1 MTVTFDPS
9 HPLYLEQADVRNE
22 LSRAFDIC
30 HGCQRCV
37 GRCTSF
43 PTLFEFIDRHADH
56 DAGRMTPFEQDQVVD
71 RCFQCT
77 LCSLDCPYLTG
88 PDEASVDFPRLML
101 RAKAM
106 QHAEGIASTRDVAT
120 TRMVNH
126 TDRLGKLVT
135 STTPV
140 IGPVIGTAANRVVN
154 RIAGSPSGSSLR
166 RLTARFTGVSAV
178 RLLPP
183 YAKQRF
189 STWFGQRSSTAAS
202 ASDARTSRGR
212 VTVFPT
218 CVVEYQEPDIGKDL
232 VRVYE
237 HNGIG
242 CVVSD
247 AGCCGAPWLH
257 SGDVEQFRKLAAKNV
272 RVLAAEIR
280 AGTDLVVPQPTCS
293 AILKGDYAVHVPGP
307 DADLVAANTYD
318 ACEYLMRMHD
328 DTSLDVEFPGE
339 CLPAVTYHAPCH
351 LRAQKVGPASSDLI
365 ALTGAEVTV
374 VEQCS
379 GTDGMWG
386 LRAGNEDI
394 SVPMARQLGD
404 RIDEAGAAAVAGD
417 CHLANTAIVEQ
428 TGRSSRH
435 PLQILA
441 RAYGLAED

>member
-9 HPLYLEQADVRNE
+9 HPLYLEPADVRNE
-22 LSRAFDIC
+22 LSRVFDIC

-37 GRCTSF
+37 GLCTSF
-43 PTLFEFIDRHADH
+43 PTLFEFIDRQADH

-71 RCFQCT
+71 RCYQCT
-77 LCSLDCPYLTG
+77 LCSLDCPYLAG
-88 PDEASVDFPRLML
+88 PDDAAVDFPKLML

-106 QHAEGIASTRDVAT
+106 QHAEGIAPTRDVAT

-126 TDRLGKLVT
+126 TARLGKLVT
-135 STTPV
+135 SRTPIV
-140 IGPVIGTAANRVVN
+140 GSTANRVAN
-154 RIAGSPSGSSLR
+154 RIVGSPSGSSLR
-166 RLTARFTGVSAV
+166 RLTARVTGISPV

-183 YAKQRF
+183 YARQRF
-189 STWFGQRSSTAAS
+189 STWFKQRPPTTVTASNAS
-202 ASDARTSRGR
+202 TSRGR
-212 VTVFPT
+212 VVVFPT

-237 HNGIG
+237 HNGIA
-242 CVVSD
+242 CTVSN

-257 SGDVEQFRKLAAKNV
+257 SGDVEQFRKVAEKNV

-280 AGTDLVVPQPTCS
+280 AGADIVVPQPTCS
-293 AILKGDYAVHVPGP
+293 AILKQDYAAHVAGP

-318 ACEYLMRMHD
+318 ACEYLMRTHD
-328 DTSLDVEFPGE
+328 DSSLDVEFPGE
-339 CLPAVTYHAPCH
+339 CFPSITYHAPCH
-351 LRAQKVGPASSDLI
+351 LRSQRVGPASSDLI
-365 ALTGAEVTV
+365 GLTGAEVTV

-404 RIDEAGAAAVAGD
+404 QIDEAGDAVVSGD

-428 TGRSSRH
+428 TGRTSRH

-441 RAYGLAED
+441 RAYGLDED

>member
-1 MTVTFDPS
+1 MTVTHDPA
-9 HPLYLEQADVRNE
+9 HPMYLDQADVRNE
-22 LSRAFDIC
+22 LSRVFDIC
-30 HGCQRCV
+30 NGCRQCV
-37 GRCTSF
+37 GLCTSF
-43 PTLFEFIDRHADH
+43 PTLFDFIGRHADH

-71 RCFQCT
+71 QCFQCT
-77 LCSLDCPYLTG
+77 LCSLDCPYVAE
-88 PDEASVDFPRLML
+88 PDDASVDFPRSML

-106 QHAEGIASTRDVAT
+106 QHAEGIDSTRGAAT
-120 TRMVNH
+120 TRIVNRP
-126 TDRLGKLVT
+126 DRLGKLAT

-140 IGPVIGTAANRVVN
+140 IGSMVNRIIN

-166 RLTARFTGVSAV
+166 KLTAQATGVSPV

-189 STWFGQRSSTAAS
+189 STWFTHRSTTAVTAS
-202 ASDARTSRGR
+202 GAPTPRAR

-242 CVVSD
+242 CTISG

-257 SGDVEQFRKLAAKNV
+257 SGDVEQFRKVAERNV

-280 AGTDLVVPQPTCS
+280 AGADIVVPQPTCS
-293 AILKGDYAVHVPGP
+293 SILKHDYAVHNAGP
-307 DADLVAANTYD
+307 DAQLVAANTYD
-318 ACEYLMRMHD
+318 ACEYLMRMHA

-339 CLPAVTYHAPCH
+339 CFPAVTYHAPCH
-351 LRAQKVGPASSDLI
+351 LRAQKLGPTSSDLI

-394 SVPMARQLGD
+394 SIPIARQLGD
-404 RIDEAGAAAVAGD
+404 RIDEAGGAVVAGD
-417 CHLANTAIVEQ
+417 CHLANTAIGEQ
-428 TGRSSRH
+428 TGRTARH
-435 PLQILA
+435 PLQIVA
-441 RAYGLAED
+441 RAYGFAEE